1 MSRLSYTPS
10 PRRPLDGDD
19 SDHLKL
25 QTSEKS
31 VGMEKKPA
39 NKGITQS
46 KSGEE
51 HDNYISTVAKTN
63 PGKQLNKVVN
73 KGITEPKCDEECNNG
88 KSKVAKPN
96 PRKKGKKVGSEDGKQ
111 YLKSVKQKKK
121 TAKKAVANGKNKEET
136 EDSVVQGVKCVK
148 GGKKGDTNHKPQIE
162 CDNNEVA
169 RSNISRQVSP
179 EPEFLPF
186 ETPPTFQSSPKQQ
199 SVEFTEGNDPIQ
211 CLCPCPFECGTEPS
225 EISLMK
231 HHSMEKHSE
240 NCEHDKKDGDE
251 STAIEEEKYSKLMR
265 QNNFHEVV
273 IPGNGFCFISALLI
287 TLAEQG
293 LDKEMA
299 VLAHDVMSE
308 IRNHIRFYREFGDS
322 SSKEDFLLLC
332 SDFFQRGSYT
342 LEVIDVCIGA
352 TANAL
357 GVNLNVIQKNQKTYS
372 LTSYDCTR
380 YKSSNNLFILFV
392 PPSCKKGNNLD
403 AHYNCYVNKEYFKQN
418 EAAIKSQIVMP
429 IEENQDHVAA
439 PTSGDN
445 VSQSSME
452 NSKT

>member
-10 PRRPLDGDD
+10 PLRPLDGDD
-19 SDHLKL
+19 SDH
-25 QTSEKS
+25 
-31 VGMEKKPA
+31 
-39 NKGITQS
+39 
-46 KSGEE
+46 
-51 HDNYISTVAKTN
+51 
-63 PGKQLNKVVN
+63 
-73 KGITEPKCDEECNNG
+73 G
-88 KSKVAKPN
+88 KSTVAKPN

-111 YLKSVKQKKK
+111 DLKSVKQKKK
-121 TAKKAVANGKNKEET
+121 PAKKAVANGKNKEET
-136 EDSVVQGVKCVK
+136 EDSVVQGVQCVK
-148 GGKKGDTNHKPQIE
+148 GGKKADTNRKPQIE
-162 CDNNEVA
+162 RDNNEVA

-179 EPEFLPF
+179 EPEFLHF
-186 ETPPTFQSSPKQQ
+186 ETPPTFQSSPKLQ
-199 SVEFTEGNDPIQ
+199 SEEFTEVNDPIQ

-231 HHSMEKHSE
+231 RHIMEKHSE
-240 NCEHDKKDGDE
+240 NREHDKKNGDE
-251 STAIEEEKYSKLMR
+251 STAIEEDNMIRKTFLSSPKGLVTSSKYSKLMR

-308 IRNHIRFYREFGDS
+308 IRNHVRFYREFDDS

-342 LEVIDVCIGA
+342 LEVVDVCIGA

-418 EAAIKSQIVMP
+418 EAAIKSRIVMP
-429 IEENQDHVAA
+429 IEENQEHVAA
-439 PTSGDN
+439 PTSADN

>member
-1 MSRLSYTPS
+1 M
-10 PRRPLDGDD
+10 
-19 SDHLKL
+19 
-25 QTSEKS
+25 
-31 VGMEKKPA
+31 
-39 NKGITQS
+39 
-46 KSGEE
+46 
-51 HDNYISTVAKTN
+51 AKTN

-73 KGITEPKCDEECNNG
+73 KGITKPKCDEERNNG
-88 KSKVAKPN
+88 KSTVAKPN

-111 YLKSVKQKKK
+111 DLKSVKQKKK
-121 TAKKAVANGKNKEET
+121 PAKKAVANGKNKEEM

-162 CDNNEVA
+162 RDNNEVA

-179 EPEFLPF
+179 EPEFLHF

-211 CLCPCPFECGTEPS
+211 CLCLCPFECGTEPS

-231 HHSMEKHSE
+231 CHIMEKHSE
-240 NCEHDKKDGDE
+240 NREHDKKDGDE
-251 STAIEEEKYSKLMR
+251 STAIEEDNMIRKTFLSSPKGLVTSSKYSKLMQ

-308 IRNHIRFYREFGDS
+308 IRNHVRFYREFDDS
-322 SSKEDFLLLC
+322 SLKEDFLLLC

-418 EAAIKSQIVMP
+418 EAAIKSRIVMP

-439 PTSGDN
+439 PTSVDN